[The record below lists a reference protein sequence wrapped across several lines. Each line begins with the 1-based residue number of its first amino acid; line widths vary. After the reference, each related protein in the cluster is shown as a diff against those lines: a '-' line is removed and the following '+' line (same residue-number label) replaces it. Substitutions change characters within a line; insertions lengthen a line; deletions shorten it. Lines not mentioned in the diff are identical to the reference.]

1 MNVPPYVSAPLRIR
15 WRGLA
20 VLAALAAGAVH
31 VPVIG
36 EHLEEAPYMGV
47 LFILLTVAAV
57 LVAVVVWVRDSPA
70 VYAVGAVIC
79 ALAVAGYAAT
89 RVVAFPDLADDVG
102 NWFEPL
108 GVAAVVSETAFV
120 GLAAAALHQRSRGA
134 PGRRS

>member
-1 MNVPPYVSAPLRIR
+1 MNIPPNVSAPLRIR

-70 VYAVGAVIC
+70 IYAAGAIIC

-102 NWFEPL
+102 NWFELL
-108 GVAAVVSETAFV
+108 GVAAVVSQAAFV
-120 GLAAAALHQRSRGA
+120 AFALATLH
-134 PGRRS
+134 RRSSGDRARRS